1 MKQVQNSKV
10 LTAIHIA
17 LIIAGIYIL
26 WSFSF
31 SIYRLW
37 KKGDVVSNKQMYL
50 KTIEKEQDQLK
61 TELSYTLKSTF
72 IEEEARNKLNLVK
85 PGETLIIVPD
95 ASVSAKSEYEKEI
108 LSDKEGSNESNIQRW
123 WKVFLGM

>member
-26 WSFSF
+26 WSFSS

-37 KKGDVVSNKQMYL
+37 KKGDVVFDKQKYL

-85 PGETLIIVPD
+85 PGETLVIVPN
-95 ASVSAKSEYEKEI
+95 ASVSAKNEYGSDSLSEKEMFH
-108 LSDKEGSNESNIQRW
+108 ESIVRRW